1 MRIVSRQA
9 RNNYLCDDGEVY
21 TRKELAYLCE
31 LTVSGLQHRI
41 RSLGLRSPKVLEN
54 PMLGMVFGDVAP
66 TTLVSS
72 RSVNSRVYYESDNGK
87 WYTAKM
93 IFQFYGITQE
103 KFRQRMIK
111 ESFPVDLE
119 RVCSEKRIESGAP
132 KIQCVADGWVNGF
145 KRSDYCQRETGECR
159 RYNQC
164 LDAMCI
170 NPAWKKPVHECY
182 DAPRRQG
189 NNYQAIRYSL

>member
-1 MRIVSRQA
+1 MRIISRQA
-9 RNNYLCDDGEVY
+9 RNNYLCDDNKIY
-21 TRKELAYLCE
+21 TIKELAYE
-31 LTVSGLQHRI
+31 SGLTVSGLQHRI
-41 RSLGLRSPKVLEN
+41 RAFGVHSPKVLDN
-54 PMLGMVFGDVAP
+54 PTLGMVFGKVAP
-66 TTLVSS
+66 KTFVESKII
-72 RSVNSRVYYESDNGK
+72 NSRVYYKDDSGK

-93 IFQFYGITQE
+93 VFNFYGINEE

-111 ESFPVDLE
+111 EPFPVDVV
-119 RVCSEKRIESGAP
+119 RVCSKKRIQSG
-132 KIQCVADGWVNGF
+132 VSMERSEADGWVNGF

-170 NPAWKKPVHECY
+170 NPAWKKPGYECY

-189 NNYQAIRYSL
+189 NNYKAIQYSL